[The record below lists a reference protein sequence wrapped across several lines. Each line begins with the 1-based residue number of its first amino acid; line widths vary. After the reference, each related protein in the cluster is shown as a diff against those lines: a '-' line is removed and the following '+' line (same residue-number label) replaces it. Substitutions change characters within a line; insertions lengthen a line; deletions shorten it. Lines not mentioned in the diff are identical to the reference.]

1 MLKIPNHI
9 LKPARYTGIEPYRAM
24 KDLKDIEVRF
34 ALCYPDVYEIGMS
47 YFGHFLLYEIANNI
61 EGIWCERCFA
71 PWVDMEMYLRENK
84 IPLCTLES
92 KTPLKSMNLIGFSLT
107 YELNVTN
114 VLNML
119 DLGRIRIRSDERE
132 DGPIIIG
139 GGPLMLNPRQYERFF
154 DLIVVGEA
162 DEVLVKLLKATRL
175 LKELPRLNV
184 IEELSRFEGVYAPRF
199 PKKTV
204 KRQYIKDL
212 DKAYHPIHPSI
223 PTVGSVH
230 NRLNIEISR
239 GCGNGCRFCLAGF
252 GYRPYRERSFE
263 CLTDIIDQ
271 ALAATGYEEIS
282 LLSLSSGD
290 HSALFD
296 IIDYVKSRYRGVSLS
311 LPSLKIGSIGEQEIS
326 AIGSIA
332 RTGFTFA
339 LEAPTEELRC
349 RLNKNIDVELLIRQ
363 LPLLKRYGWRRLKL
377 YLMVGFPWEKE
388 KDLLSIKE
396 LFAPFHREGIE
407 IHLSVSPF
415 IPKPHTP
422 FQWLPMEDET
432 VLNEKMIFLKKSLK
446 GRGVKV
452 NYRDTKVSLVE
463 GIISRGD
470 ERLSSL
476 FEFLFESCVKL
487 EAWREHFSPRL
498 YEEWFHENDIDMGKY
513 LGVRETGTSLPWTFI
528 DTGID
533 QSFLETELQKADR
546 VDKTVDCHEGCA
558 ECGLK
563 CRELAQVTPRT
574 VCMTQVAVEK
584 EQEGRGTLRHDTGG
598 QAIEEGRGEEI
609 DVAGHRQP
617 VADIRGQEG
626 SETLRHDIEG
636 QAREGGKRFTF
647 RYTKRSDARYIGHID
662 TMNIIL
668 RAFRS
673 SGIVINMHRKYHPM
687 PKIALSDAL
696 PIGIESACELI
707 EIEAAQGTIID
718 RETLEAINRGMP
730 GGMKIQEFIEG
741 SLKDMVKEY
750 LYVLVSETDMG
761 DEFEQWKQKNGKYF
775 YIWRTGRVKDLWMRG
790 VFQRIIKI
798 KARRIYDI

>member
-1 MLKIPNHI
+1 MLNIPNHI
-9 LKPARYTGIEPYRAM
+9 LKPARYTGIEPNRVM
-24 KDLKDIEVRF
+24 KDLEDTEVRF

-71 PWVDMEMYLRENK
+71 PWVDMEMYLRENN

-92 KTPLKSMNLIGFSLT
+92 RTPLKSMDLIGFSLT

-119 DLGRIRIRSDERE
+119 DLGGIKIRSDERE

-139 GGPLMLNPRQYERFF
+139 GGPLMLNPKQYESFF

-162 DEVLVKLLKATRL
+162 DIAVVKLLKATRL
-175 LKELPRLNV
+175 LKGLPRLNV

-204 KRQYIKDL
+204 ERQYIRNL
-212 DKAYHPIHPSI
+212 DKAYHPIHPPI
-223 PTVGSVH
+223 PTVDSVH

-263 CLTDIIDQ
+263 CIKDIIDQ

-290 HSALFD
+290 HSALFN

-311 LPSLKIGSIGEQEIS
+311 LPSLKIGSIGEKEIS
-326 AIGSIA
+326 AIGGIA

-339 LEAPTEELRC
+339 LEAPTNELRC
-349 RLNKNIDVELLIRQ
+349 RLNKNIEVDLLIEQ

-377 YLMVGFPWEKE
+377 YLMVGFPWERE
-388 KDLLSIKE
+388 EDFLSMKE
-396 LFAPFHREGIE
+396 LMAPFRREGIE

-422 FQWLPMEDET
+422 FQWLPMEDEAI
-432 VLNEKMIFLKKSLK
+432 LNEKMLFLKRSLK

-452 NYRDTKVSLVE
+452 NYRDTKISLVE

-470 ERLSSL
+470 EHLSSL
-476 FEFLFESCVKL
+476 FEFLYRRRVKL
-487 EAWREHFSPRL
+487 EAWREYFSPQP
-498 YEEWFHENDIDMGKY
+498 YEEWFHENGIDMRKY
-513 LGVRETGTSLPWTFI
+513 LGGRKTGTLLPWSFI
-528 DTGID
+528 DTGIAP
-533 QSFLETELQKADR
+533 SFLEKESLEADR
-546 VDKTVDCHEGCA
+546 GDKTVDCHEGCA
-558 ECGLK
+558 KCGLE
-563 CRELAQVTPRT
+563 CSESGQEPCGTGHRAQGTETQRGERREALSHDAG
-574 VCMTQVAVEK
+574 
-584 EQEGRGTLRHDTGG
+584 EQERGEGSRE
-598 QAIEEGRGEEI
+598 AIE
-609 DVAGHRQP
+609 VAGPKAQDTDEKKQVRSLK
-617 VADIRGQEG
+617 QE
-626 SETLRHDIEG
+626 ER
-636 QAREGGKRFTF
+636 KRFTF
-647 RYTKRSDARYIGHID
+647 RYTKLSDARYIGHID
-662 TMNIIL
+662 TMNIVL
-668 RAFRS
+668 RALRT
-673 SGIVINMHRKYHPM
+673 SGIVINMHHKYHPM

-696 PIGIESACELI
+696 PIGIESTCELI
-707 EIEAAQGTIID
+707 EIEAAQDTAID
-718 RETLEAINRGMP
+718 RGTLEAINRGLP
-730 GGMKIQEFIEG
+730 AGMKMQEFIEG

-750 LYVLVSETDMG
+750 LYILVSKTDMG
-761 DEFEQWKQKNGKYF
+761 DEFVLWKRRGERCL
-775 YIWRTGRVKDLWMRG
+775 YIWRTGRVKDVWMRG

-798 KARRIYDI
+798 EARRIYDV